1 MEIGRDG
8 AKSNRCIEAEQQ
20 FAGLP
25 LPGTRHYAGSM
36 PFLVADVTFIQAVL
50 VAGTAFIASIIGGMA
65 GYGTG
70 LLLPLVL
77 VPIVGAE
84 ATVPVIAISA
94 LFTNAGRALA
104 MRERID
110 WSKVAIMV
118 PLAIPATMLA
128 AWLFTRLDNRGAQ
141 IVIGFVLIALVPL
154 RHWLRTVGY
163 RLSGAPL
170 AVSGAVY
177 GFATGGSTGAG
188 VILVSFLMASGL
200 TGTAVI
206 ATDAAISIL
215 IGLTKASTFASL
227 GQLPRELLIFALLV
241 GCATLPGGFIAR
253 RILERMPVAIHTA
266 LLDAIVMIGGVMMV
280 IRAL

>member
-1 MEIGRDG
+1 
-8 AKSNRCIEAEQQ
+8 
-20 FAGLP
+20 
-25 LPGTRHYAGSM
+25 M
-36 PFLVADVTFIQAVL
+36 PFVVADVTLVQAVL

-84 ATVPVIAISA
+84 ATVPVIAVSA
-94 LFTNAGRALA
+94 MFTNAGRALA
-104 MRERID
+104 MRPSID
-110 WSKVAIMV
+110 WRKVAIMV

-154 RHWLRTVGY
+154 RHWLKTVGY
-163 RLSGAPL
+163 RLSGLPL
-170 AVSGAVY
+170 AISGGVY
-177 GFATGGSTGAG
+177 GFVTGGSTGAG

-200 TGTAVI
+200 TGAAVI

-227 GQLPRELLIFALLV
+227 GQLPQELLIFALLV
-241 GCATLPGGFIAR
+241 GCATLPGGFIAK
-253 RILERMPVAIHTA
+253 RILDSMPVAIHTR
-266 LLDAIVMIGGVMMV
+266 LLDGIVILGGIAMV
-280 IRAL
+280 VRAL